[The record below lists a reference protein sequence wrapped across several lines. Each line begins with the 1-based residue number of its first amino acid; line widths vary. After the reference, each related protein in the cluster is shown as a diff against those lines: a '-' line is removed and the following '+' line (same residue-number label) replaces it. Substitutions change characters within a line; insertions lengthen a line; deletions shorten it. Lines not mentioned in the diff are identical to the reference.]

1 MKKGSH
7 GGTSSVYGQDKDFL
21 LLVGGGILLNNL
33 GNIIAG
39 VEKFIKDNEG
49 IIKIIQTIVTEVGN
63 LAMVLIDIANNI
75 TPERQKELE
84 QNLEEFENLLGT
96 LGVEV
101 DGAETDLNDLDNK
114 LIIQEVSRHHQH
126 KIHHQEIH
134 HQEIHHQVV
143 QRSSTNPAAQR
154 ILTAY
159 ELVVKTPPNSG
170 TGETIRVPNVGS
182 FVSGRNF
189 IGFPETNILI
199 LMGTE

>member
-1 MKKGSH
+1 MREDYVEGRKKEGIGSKMKKGLMA
-7 GGTSSVYGQDKDFL
+7 GPVAFMDRIKDFL

-39 VEKFIKDNEG
+39 VEKFIKDNES

-63 LAMVLIDIANNI
+63 LAMVLIDIVNNI

-114 LIIQEVSRHHQH
+114 INNPGGQQTPPA
-126 KIHHQEIH
+126 QNT
-134 HQEIHHQVV
+134 
-143 QRSSTNPAAQR
+143 SSGNTSSSSQQPSTGSNNPAIQR
-154 ILTAY
+154 I
-159 ELVVKTPPNSG
+159 
-170 TGETIRVPNVGS
+170 
-182 FVSGRNF
+182 
-189 IGFPETNILI
+189 
-199 LMGTE
+199 